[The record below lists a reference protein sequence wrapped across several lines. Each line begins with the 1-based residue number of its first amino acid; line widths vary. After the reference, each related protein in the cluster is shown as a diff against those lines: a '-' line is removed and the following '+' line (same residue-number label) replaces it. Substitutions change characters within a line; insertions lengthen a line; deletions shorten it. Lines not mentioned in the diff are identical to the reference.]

1 MKVASTFSPLK
12 YKTSEKISDSIA
24 AVKSNLSV
32 TLNFLNIFI
41 YDYLTHFIGHV
52 MCPVFCMVSGLQLD
66 IQMYTFLTVKWT
78 YNFAL
83 LFCKFS
89 TKKSH

>member
-52 MCPVFCMVSGLQLD
+52 ICPVFVWYLD
-66 IQMYTFLTVKWT
+66 SNLIFKCT
-78 YNFAL
+78 
-83 LFCKFS
+83 LF
-89 TKKSH
+89 